1 MSDAMSSFGP
11 AEACLIDGVWSDGQ
25 ADARIEVIDPATEDT
40 VASFQEASVDQ
51 ARAAV
56 DAARRAFDSGPWRDF
71 TGEDRSRVLHQL
83 ADRLEAR
90 ADEYADL
97 VVAEIGSPVRL
108 AKALHV
114 GASIECLRF
123 FADAAARGPRGGW
136 EEALPLHEVPIMSA
150 SLLRRE
156 AAGVVSAI
164 TAYNYP
170 LLLLARKV
178 GGALAAG
185 CTEVVIPSP
194 RAPISTMAL
203 LRELD
208 EIDIPPGVLNLV
220 VGGIDVAKELTTNPA
235 VDVVSFTGSLGVGRE
250 VMSQA
255 ATGVKKVVLEL
266 GGKSPNI
273 VLPGTDFSEAVGPSS
288 LRFMLNTGQGCG
300 ATTRTF
306 VPAADYGDWVEAS
319 REFFGTVKVGD
330 PRDPATDVGPLVG
343 SAHRER
349 VQGYVDR
356 AVANGAV
363 VEANSPAPT
372 DRGFFIDPM
381 LVGSVGNADE
391 ISQEEL
397 FGPVGVVIP
406 FDDVDQALELA
417 HQTRFGL
424 NANIWGPVPEAIQL
438 ARKLRTGTVT
448 INGGGG
454 MRQDVPWGGM
464 GASGVGREAG
474 EEGFNEYLEVKHIQ
488 WPLGGTTK
496 PFGAE

>member
-1 MSDAMSSFGP
+1 
-11 AEACLIDGVWSDGQ
+11 
-25 ADARIEVIDPATEDT
+25 
-40 VASFQEASVDQ
+40 
-51 ARAAV
+51 
-56 DAARRAFDSGPWRDF
+56 
-71 TGEDRSRVLHQL
+71 
-83 ADRLEAR
+83 
-90 ADEYADL
+90 
-97 VVAEIGSPVRL
+97 
-108 AKALHV
+108 
-114 GASIECLRF
+114 
-123 FADAAARGPRGGW
+123 
-136 EEALPLHEVPIMSA
+136 MSA
-150 SLLRRE
+150 SVLRRE

-185 CTEVVIPSP
+185 CAEVVVPSP
-194 RAPISTMAL
+194 RAPVSTIAL
-203 LRELD
+203 LREL
-208 EIDIPPGVLNLV
+208 EHTDIPPGVINLV
-220 VGGIDVAKELTTNPA
+220 VGGINVAKELTTNSA
-235 VDVVSFTGSLGVGRE
+235 VDVVSFTGSLEVGRE
-250 VMSQA
+250 VMAQA

-273 VLPGTDFSEAVGPSS
+273 VLPGTDLSEAVGPSS

-300 ATTRTF
+300 ATTRTL
-306 VPAADYGDWVEAS
+306 VPTSDYADWVEAS

-343 SAHRER
+343 AAHRDR

-356 AVANGAV
+356 ALARGAV
-363 VEANSPAPT
+363 LEANAESPS

-381 LVGSVGNADE
+381 LVGSVDNSDE

-424 NANIWGPVPEAIQL
+424 NANIWGPVPEAIRL
-438 ARKLRTGTVT
+438 ARRLRSGTVT

-488 WPLGGTTK
+488 WPLGETTK